1 MHYLVCVDD
10 TDMPGTRGTGWLV
23 QEMCEHI
30 ENNNM
35 GTCHPISRHQ
45 LFVHKDV
52 PFTSHNSSM
61 CFELQLKQPK
71 ITKVINFA
79 ADFLEKKSMQGSD
92 PGLCVAQK
100 DDTLDS
106 NQLVA
111 FGQSAKQQ
119 VLSKEQAYGLAKEAG
134 IHLSEHGGTGDG
146 VIGALAGIG
155 LRLSG
160 EDGRYRGWY
169 HLGLPGTTTTVG
181 ELCRYPFI
189 DKVVTQAGSLLPTD
203 TPLCIGSE
211 KIKTIRMQSRQV
223 VVVTENKTTEERTPY
238 YRTITHR
245 EAKIY

>member
-45 LFVHKDV
+45 LFVHEDV

-61 CFELQLKQPK
+61 CFELLLEQTK
-71 ITKVINFA
+71 ITRVIDFA
-79 ADFLEKKSMQGSD
+79 ADYLKTKAIPGSD
-92 PGLCVAQK
+92 PGLCVVKK
-100 DDTLDS
+100 DEKLDS
-106 NQLVA
+106 NRLIA

-119 VLSKEQAYGLAKEAG
+119 VLCKEQAYTLAKESG

-169 HLGLPGTTTTVG
+169 HLGLAGTAITAG
-181 ELCRYPFI
+181 ELCDCSFI
-189 DKVVTQAGSLLPTD
+189 DSVVTKSGSLLPPD
-203 TPLCIGSE
+203 TTVCIGSE

-223 VVVTENKTTEERTPY
+223 VVVTKNDITEEHTPY

-245 EAKIY
+245 EAKSY

>member
-10 TDMPGTRGTGWLV
+10 TDMPGTKGTGWLV

-45 LFVHKDV
+45 LFVHEDV
-52 PFTSHNSSM
+52 PYTSHNSSM
-61 CFELQLKQPK
+61 CFELQLKQ
-71 ITKVINFA
+71 TKVGRVIDFA

-92 PGLCVAQK
+92 PGLCVVQK
-100 DDTLDS
+100 
-106 NQLVA
+106 NEQLNSDRLIA

-119 VLSKEQAYGLAKEAG
+119 VLCKEQAYRLAKESG

-155 LRLSG
+155 LRLQG

-169 HLGLPGTTTTVG
+169 HLGLPGTAITVG
-181 ELCRYPFI
+181 ELCHYPFI
-189 DKVVTQAGSLLPTD
+189 DTVLTQSGSILAPD
-203 TPLCIGSE
+203 TPVCIGSE
-211 KIKTIRMQSRQV
+211 KIKTIRMRNQQV
-223 VVVTENKTTEERTPY
+223 VMVTENETTEENTPY

-245 EAKIY
+245 EAKMY